1 MSTQKEFIAE
11 LVKQFTYI
19 DSITEEVK
27 EIKDLIKQAG
37 FDPAILSAV
46 AKSIVKSSVDELSAK
61 SEDILAAIEVAR
73 S

>member
-61 SEDILAAIEVAR
+61 SEDILAAIEVSR
-73 S
+73 N

>member
-27 EIKDLIKQAG
+27 EIKDSIKQAG

-46 AKSIVKSSVDELSAK
+46 AKSIVQNKVDELSTK

>member
-37 FDPAILSAV
+37 FDPVILSAV